1 MLSLGVITRGKYGL
15 RFIENVRYNSNFKI
29 SSRELPEK
37 LADFIETPADLIDEL
52 IPDKSIFSND
62 LIIAYTLHPDL
73 APEIIRLAGE
83 HGASAVIFAGGAA
96 MAGGQSEITRLSKKY
111 NINVQVHEICCDIE
125 CSGEETIDEFASCFA
140 RPEVIININSNNGL
154 ISNVKIIRG
163 APCGSTWHMA
173 KGLIGTKIEDAPARG
188 GLLIQQYPCRAV
200 RGNKGGI
207 HKAAKLHKESV
218 ERALEKSG

>member
-1 MLSLGVITRGKYGL
+1 MISVGVITRGKYGL
-15 RFIENVRYNSNFKI
+15 RLIENVRKNSNFKI
-29 SSRELPEK
+29 SSIEFPEK
-37 LADFIETPADLIDEL
+37 LPDFIETPADLINEL
-52 IPDKSIFSND
+52 IPDKSIFSKD

-73 APEIIRLAGE
+73 APQIIRLAGE
-83 HGASAVIFAGGAA
+83 NGACAVIIPGGAA
-96 MAGGQSEITRLSKKY
+96 MAGGQSEIKRLSKKY
-111 NINVQVHEICCDIE
+111 NINVQVHEICCDLE
-125 CSGEETIDEFASCFA
+125 CTGDKTIDEFALCFG
-140 RPEVIININSNNGL
+140 RPEMIINTNNGF
-154 ISNVKIIRG
+154 ITKVKIIRG

-173 KGLIGTKIEDAPARG
+173 KGLMGTKIEEAPARA

>member
-1 MLSLGVITRGKYGL
+1 MISVGVITRGKYGL
-15 RFIENVRYNSNFKI
+15 RLIENVRKNSNFKI
-29 SSRELPEK
+29 SSIDLPEK
-37 LADFIETPADLIDEL
+37 LPDFIETPADLINEL

-73 APEIIRLAGE
+73 APQIIRLAGE
-83 HGASAVIFAGGAA
+83 NGARAVIIPGGAA
-96 MAGGQSEITRLSKKY
+96 MVGGQSEITRHSKKH
-111 NINVQVHEICCDIE
+111 NINVQVHEICCDLE
-125 CSGEETIDEFASCFA
+125 CTGDRIIDEFASCFG
-140 RPEVIININSNNGL
+140 RPEVTINTNNGL
-154 ISNVKIIRG
+154 IANVKIIRG

-173 KGLIGTKIEDAPARG
+173 KGLVGTKIEDAPARA

>member
-1 MLSLGVITRGKYGL
+1 MISIGVITRGKYGL
-15 RFIENVRYNSNFKI
+15 RIIENVRNNSNFKI
-29 SSRELPEK
+29 SSIELPEK
-37 LADFIETPADLIDEL
+37 LPDFIETPWDFINEL
-52 IPDKSIFSND
+52 IPEKSIFSND

-73 APEIIRLAGE
+73 APQIIRLSRE
-83 HGASAVIFAGGAA
+83 NGASAVIITGGAA

-125 CSGEETIDEFASCFA
+125 CTGDRILDEFASCFG
-140 RPEVIININSNNGL
+140 RPEVIINKNNGL
-154 ISNVKIIRG
+154 ITNVKIIRG
-163 APCGSTWHMA
+163 APCESTWHMA
-173 KGLIGTKIEDAPARG
+173 KELVGTNITEAPARA
-188 GLLIQQYPCRAV
+188 GLLIQQYPCRAI

>member
-1 MLSLGVITRGKYGL
+1 MISVGVITRGKYGL
-15 RFIENVRYNSNFKI
+15 RLIENIKNNSKFKI
-29 SSRELPEK
+29 SSIGLPEK
-37 LADFIETPADLIDEL
+37 LPDFIETPADLINEL

-73 APEIIRLAGE
+73 APQIIRLAGE
-83 HGASAVIFAGGAA
+83 NGTSAVIIPGGTA
-96 MAGGQSEITRLSKKY
+96 MAGGQAEITRLSKKY

-125 CSGEETIDEFASCFA
+125 CIGDSIIDEFTSNFG
-140 RPEVIININSNNGL
+140 RPEVIINTNDGL
-154 ISNVKIIRG
+154 ITNVKVIRG

-173 KGLIGTKIEDAPARG
+173 KRLVGTKIDEAPARA

-218 ERALEKSG
+218 ERALKESV

>member
-1 MLSLGVITRGKYGL
+1 MISIGVITRGKYGL
-15 RFIENVRYNSNFKI
+15 RLIENVRKNSDFRV
-29 SSRELPEK
+29 SSIELPEK
-37 LADFIETPADLIDEL
+37 LPDFIETPADFINEL

-73 APEIIRLAGE
+73 APQIIRLSRE
-83 HGASAVIFAGGAA
+83 NGASAVIIAGGAG

-125 CSGEETIDEFASCFA
+125 CTGDKTIDEFASCFG
-140 RPEVIININSNNGL
+140 RPEVIINTNNGL
-154 ISNVKIIRG
+154 VTNVKIIRG
-163 APCGSTWHMA
+163 APCGSTWHMV
-173 KGLIGTKIEDAPARG
+173 KELVGTKITEAPARA

>member
-1 MLSLGVITRGKYGL
+1 MISVGLITRGIYGL
-15 RFIENVRYNSNFKI
+15 RLIENVKNNSNFRI
-29 SSRELPEK
+29 SSIELPEK
-37 LADFIETPADLIDEL
+37 LPDFIETPADLINEL
-52 IPDKSIFSND
+52 IPDKNIFSND
-62 LIIAYTLHPDL
+62 LVIAYTLHPDL
-73 APEIIRLAGE
+73 APQIIRLASE
-83 HGASAVIFAGGAA
+83 NGARAVIIPGGAG

-125 CSGEETIDEFASCFA
+125 CSGDKTIDEFASCFGK
-140 RPEVIININSNNGL
+140 PEVIIDTNNGL
-154 ISNVKIIRG
+154 ITNVKIIRG

-173 KGLIGTKIEDAPARG
+173 KELVGTKIEEAPARA

-218 ERALEKSG
+218 ERAL

>member
-1 MLSLGVITRGKYGL
+1 MISVGVITRGKYGL
-15 RFIENVRYNSNFKI
+15 RLIENVRNNSNFNI
-29 SSRELPEK
+29 SSIELPEK
-37 LADFIETPADLIDEL
+37 LPDFIETPEDFINEL

-73 APEIIRLAGE
+73 SPEIIRLAGE
-83 HGASAVIFAGGAA
+83 NGARAVIIPGGAP
-96 MAGGQSEITRLSKKY
+96 MAGGQSEITKLSKKY
-111 NINVQVHEICCDIE
+111 NINVQVHEICCDLE
-125 CSGEETIDEFASCFA
+125 CTGDKTIDEFASCFG
-140 RPEVIININSNNGL
+140 RPEVTINTNNGL
-154 ISNVKIIRG
+154 IANVKIIRG

-173 KGLIGTKIEDAPARG
+173 KGLMGTKIEEAPARA

>member
-1 MLSLGVITRGKYGL
+1 MISVGVITRGKYGL
-15 RFIENVRYNSNFKI
+15 RLIENVRNNSHFKI
-29 SSRELPEK
+29 SSIKLPER
-37 LADFIETPADLIDEL
+37 LPDFIETPANLTNEL

-73 APEIIRLAGE
+73 APQVIRLAGDN
-83 HGASAVIFAGGAA
+83 GARAVIIPGGAA
-96 MAGGQSEITRLSKKY
+96 LAGGQSEITRLSKKY
-111 NINVQVHEICCDIE
+111 NINVQVHEICCDLE
-125 CSGEETIDEFASCFA
+125 CSGDKIIDEFASCFG
-140 RPEVIININSNNGL
+140 RPEVIINTNNGL
-154 ISNVKIIRG
+154 ITNVKIIRG
-163 APCGSTWHMA
+163 APCGSTRHMA
-173 KGLIGTKIEDAPARG
+173 EGLVGTMIEEAPARA

>member
-1 MLSLGVITRGKYGL
+1 MISVGVITRGKYGL
-15 RFIENVRYNSNFKI
+15 RLIENVRSNSNFKI
-29 SSRELPEK
+29 SSIELPEK
-37 LADFIETPADLIDEL
+37 LPDFIETPADLINEL

-62 LIIAYTLHPDL
+62 LIIAFTLHPDL
-73 APEIIRLAGE
+73 APQIIRLAGE
-83 HGASAVIFAGGAA
+83 NGASAVIIPGGAG

-125 CSGEETIDEFASCFA
+125 CTGDKTIDEFASRFG
-140 RPEVIININSNNGL
+140 RPEMIININKGL
-154 ISNVKIIRG
+154 VTNIKIIRG

-173 KGLIGTKIEDAPARG
+173 KGLVGTKIEEAPARA

-207 HKAAKLHKESV
+207 HKAAKLHKESI
-218 ERALEKSG
+218 ERAL

>member
-1 MLSLGVITRGKYGL
+1 MISVGVITRGKYGL
-15 RFIENVRYNSNFKI
+15 RLIENVRNNSNFKI
-29 SSRELPEK
+29 SSIELPQK
-37 LADFIETPADLIDEL
+37 LPDFIETPADLINEL

-73 APEIIRLAGE
+73 APQIIRLAGK
-83 HGASAVIFAGGAA
+83 HGASSVIIAGGAA
-96 MAGGQSEITRLSKKY
+96 MAGGQSEITKLSKKY

-125 CSGEETIDEFASCFA
+125 CSGDKTIDEFASCFG
-140 RPEVIININSNNGL
+140 RPEVIINTNNGL
-154 ISNVKIIRG
+154 INNVKIIRG
-163 APCGSTWHMA
+163 APCGSTWQMA
-173 KGLIGTKIEDAPARG
+173 KALVGTKIDDAPARA

>member
-1 MLSLGVITRGKYGL
+1 MISIGVITRGKYGL
-15 RFIENVRYNSNFKI
+15 RLIDNVRNNSNFKI
-29 SSRELPEK
+29 SSIGLPGK
-37 LADFIETPADLIDEL
+37 LPDFIEIPADLINEF

-73 APEIIRLAGE
+73 SPEVIRLAGE
-83 HGASAVIFAGGAA
+83 NGARAVIIAGSTA

-125 CSGEETIDEFASCFA
+125 CTGDRIIDEFASCFGK
-140 RPEVIININSNNGL
+140 PEVEINTNNGL
-154 ISNVKIIRG
+154 ITNLKIIRG

-173 KGLIGTKIEDAPARG
+173 KGLMGTKIEEAPARA
-188 GLLIQQYPCRAV
+188 GLLIQQYPCRSV
-200 RGNKGGI
+200 RGNKSGI